1 MKLARHTTPLILLS
15 LGSHSMIFCYLLCI
29 KRRIV
34 NSLFYKS
41 FKELDPHTN
50 FEYLVV
56 SCYKTLDI
64 TKKNCGGHII
74 MFKSQALKMV
84 LYLKMVLRTLSLK
97 ACNLKPCKKVNSCN
111 IALPHSKN
119 HLTQSEQKAV
129 FYVSQIALMNCLQLI
144 KVFKLFWFTHA
155 NLIILK
161 IQTDIS

>member
-1 MKLARHTTPLILLS
+1 MKNLEVLYLIS
-15 LGSHSMIFCYLLCI
+15 RFFAQHDIFCSLLCI

-74 MFKSQALKMV
+74 LFKSQALKMV
-84 LYLKMVLRTLSLK
+84 L
-97 ACNLKPCKKVNSCN
+97 
-111 IALPHSKN
+111 SKN
-119 HLTQSEQKAV
+119 GLTD
-129 FYVSQIALMNCLQLI
+129 F
-144 KVFKLFWFTHA
+144 
-155 NLIILK
+155 
-161 IQTDIS
+161 IS